1 VYRLL
6 RTELVLGFE
15 VMFYIML
22 YTVYVLIVQ
31 TLIIVLD
38 QVLTAKSSSITD
50 KDYITRIIFK
60 NIY

>member
-1 VYRLL
+1 
-6 RTELVLGFE
+6 
-15 VMFYIML
+15 MFYIML